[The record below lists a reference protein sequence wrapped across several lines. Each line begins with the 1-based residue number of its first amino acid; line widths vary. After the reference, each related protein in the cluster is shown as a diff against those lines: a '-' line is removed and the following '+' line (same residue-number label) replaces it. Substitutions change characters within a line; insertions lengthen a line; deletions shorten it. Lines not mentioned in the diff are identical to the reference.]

1 MLLEPEEGQ
10 SQGIMEVAD
19 YPAHPVQ
26 VAVSSVVLLAS
37 MVILTRALGQG
48 QALQAAALYLLSAGA
63 VFLTLFYPQYREFE
77 EVKLATSEGRSYV
90 KRGESHGVRRVG
102 LGAFFLASVIVG
114 PFILSAILPSVTWFS
129 LVLGM
134 ITGFSSS
141 QLGFILYVR
150 NWEKAN
156 IVSLEKY
163 RVTVDS
169 DGKGRLV
176 VERGVR
182 ARR

>member
-1 MLLEPEEGQ
+1 MEPEEGH
-10 SQGIMEVAD
+10 SRGIMEVAD

-37 MVILTRALGQG
+37 IVILIRALSQG
-48 QALQAAALYLLSAGA
+48 QALQGAALYLLSTGA
-63 VFLTLFYPQYREFE
+63 IFLTLFYPQYREFE
-77 EVKLATSEGRSYV
+77 EVKPAASEGRSYV
-90 KRGESHGVRRVG
+90 KREESHGLRRVG
-102 LGAFFLASVIVG
+102 LGALFLASVTVG
-114 PFILSAILPSVTWFS
+114 PFILSAILPSVTWFG

-156 IVSLEKY
+156 SVRLERYK
-163 RVTVDS
+163 VTVEG